1 MAKALPKKWFVNE
14 YRSSIRFGK
23 VDKWA
28 EYYQKSSGYHYFDS
42 WEDAK
47 AYLENKAK
55 RTLKRAL
62 SDVASAAASIERI
75 SKLTKPE

>member
-1 MAKALPKKWFVNE
+1 MPRKWFVNE
-14 YRSSIRFGK
+14 YASKIRLAK
-23 VDKWA
+23 VDRYA
-28 EYYQKSSGYHYFDS
+28 ESYQKVTGSAYFET

-62 SDVASAAASIERI
+62 SDVASAAGAIERI